1 MKQPN
6 TEQIIYFDTLR
17 QCWCVTAR
25 ENYEAR
31 IRNARTVLA
40 CDGFKTPQELRDYLV
55 NRGYGTKDQYIIIPQ
70 EEKQ

>member
-1 MKQPN
+1 MKQVN

-31 IRNARTVLA
+31 LRNARTVLM
-40 CDGFKTPQELRDYLV
+40 CDGFKTPEELRDYFV
-55 NRGYGTKDQYIIIPQ
+55 KRGYGTADQYVIIRP
-70 EEKQ
+70 EEEQ